1 MDIAQSSS
9 SHSFTRL
16 HARITQE
23 NGGFTVS
30 IRMLNHLKHDDRAW
44 GQETAASVEMASTM
58 IGQLAAQ
65 FSIPQNAISI
75 KFVMENF
82 KDGTQH

>member
-1 MDIAQSSS
+1 MVKISGDPT
-9 SHSFTRL
+9 FTRL
-16 HARITQE
+16 YARITQE

-30 IRMLNHLKHDDRAW
+30 VQMFNHLEQDDKAW
-44 GQETAASVEMASTM
+44 GREPAASIEIASGM

-75 KFVMENF
+75 KIVMENF
-82 KDGTQH
+82 KDGTRH